1 MPIRYK
7 SKSFIRVTS
16 KDGRKK
22 KKKEAFKKARTL
34 IESTYFKAKCRLKK
48 IALNII
54 AYDIGWTVRKGS

>member
-1 MPIRYK
+1 ME
-7 SKSFIRVTS
+7 
-16 KDGRKK
+16 GRK